1 MGVWSSSSH
10 HSITFYKF
18 TLIPAM
24 SEFKDNLI
32 NDINIFFGGDYEV
45 IQGRTIPS
53 ADEIA
58 FGRYGKEVELAML
71 FIDVKES
78 TKIVDAFRL
87 KTAARMYQ
95 SFLRGITLIAL
106 RNGGEVRSFNGD
118 GVLVTF
124 YGDTKC
130 DDAVRSDLQMR
141 DVVKNILKPKLQSYF
156 VNNKQIQ
163 NLIFDCGIGID
174 VGNIFVVRGGA
185 KGDDNNDLVW
195 VGNPTNYAV
204 KLSAQS
210 KVEYKSSTGVSTT
223 TVYNI
228 HITNRVYA
236 NLKPELKTIKG
247 NGIFSSNIWS
257 RQPSALG
264 ALLPSSLATTTI
276 YRTNKTLSF

>member
-1 MGVWSSSSH
+1 
-10 HSITFYKF
+10 
-18 TLIPAM
+18 M
-24 SEFKDNLI
+24 SEFKDSLI
-32 NDINIFFGGDYEV
+32 RDTNYFFDGDYEIV
-45 IQGRTIPS
+45 QGRMIPS
-53 ADEIA
+53 VDEVA
-58 FGRYGKEVELAML
+58 FGRFGKEVELAML

-95 SFLRGITLIAL
+95 SFLRGVTLIAL
-106 RNGGEVRSFNGD
+106 KNGGEVRSFNGD

-124 YGDTKC
+124 HGDSKC
-130 DDAVRSDLQMR
+130 DNAVRSALQMM
-141 DVVKNILKPKLQSYF
+141 DFANTVLKPKLRSYF
-156 VNNKQIQ
+156 VNNKQAQ

-174 VGNIFVVRGGA
+174 VGNVFVVRGGA

-210 KVEYKSSTGVSTT
+210 KVQTPSGSGTIPTM

-236 NLKPELKTIKG
+236 NLKPELKAIKG
-247 NGIFSSNIWS
+247 NGVFPLNIWN
-257 RQPSALG
+257 RQPSVLG
-264 ALLPSSLATTTI
+264 GLLPGSLATTTI
-276 YRTNKTLSF
+276 YRTNKTLPF

>member
-1 MGVWSSSSH
+1 M
-10 HSITFYKF
+10 TN
-18 TLIPAM
+18 
-24 SEFKDNLI
+24 FKDDLI
-32 NDINIFFGGDYEV
+32 SDINHFFDGDYEI
-45 IQGRTIPS
+45 IQGRIMPS
-53 ADEIA
+53 ADEVA

-95 SFLRGITLIAL
+95 SFLRGVTLIAL
-106 RNGGEVRSFNGD
+106 KNEGEVRSFNGD

-124 YGDTKC
+124 HGDSKC
-130 DDAVRSDLQMR
+130 NNAVRSALQMM
-141 DVVKNILKPKLQSYF
+141 DFINNILKPKLKSYF
-156 VNNKQIQ
+156 VNNKQAQ

-210 KVEYKSSTGVSTT
+210 KAATQ
-223 TVYNI
+223 TVLGTSIIKIYNI
-228 HITNRVYA
+228 HITNRVYSK
-236 NLKPELKTIKG
+236 LKPELKTIKG
-247 NGIFSSNIWS
+247 NGLASINIWN
-257 RQPSALG
+257 RQPSVLG
-264 ALLPSSLATTTI
+264 ALLPSSLSTTTI
-276 YRTNKTLSF
+276 YRTNKTLSL

>member
-1 MGVWSSSSH
+1 
-10 HSITFYKF
+10 
-18 TLIPAM
+18 M
-24 SEFKDNLI
+24 SEFKDSLI
-32 NDINIFFGGDYEV
+32 RDTDYFFDGDYEIV
-45 IQGRTIPS
+45 QGRMIPS
-53 ADEIA
+53 VDEVA
-58 FGRYGKEVELAML
+58 FGRFGKEVELAML

-95 SFLRGITLIAL
+95 SFLRGVTLIAL
-106 RNGGEVRSFNGD
+106 KNGGEVRSFNGD

-124 YGDTKC
+124 HGDSKC
-130 DDAVRSDLQMR
+130 DNAVRSALQMM
-141 DVVKNILKPKLQSYF
+141 DFANTVLKPKLRSYF
-156 VNNKQIQ
+156 VNNKQAQ

-174 VGNIFVVRGGA
+174 IGNVFVVRGGA

-210 KVEYKSSTGVSTT
+210 KVQTLGSLATAPVT

-228 HITNRVYA
+228 HITNRVYV
-236 NLKPELKTIKG
+236 NLKPELKTVKG
-247 NGIFSSNIWS
+247 SGVFAFNIWN

-264 ALLPSSLATTTI
+264 GLLPGSLATTTI
-276 YRTNKTLSF
+276 YRTNKTLPF

>member
-1 MGVWSSSSH
+1 
-10 HSITFYKF
+10 
-18 TLIPAM
+18 M
-24 SEFKDNLI
+24 SDFKDNLI
-32 NDINIFFGGDYEV
+32 SDTNYFFDGDYEV
-45 IQGRTIPS
+45 IQGRIVPS
-53 ADEIA
+53 VDEVA

-95 SFLRGITLIAL
+95 SFLRGATLVAL
-106 RNGGEVRSFNGD
+106 KNDGEVRSFNGD
-118 GVLVTF
+118 GILVTF

-130 DDAVRSDLQMR
+130 DNAVRSALQMM
-141 DVVKNILKPKLQSYF
+141 DFVKNILKPKLRSYF
-156 VNNKQIQ
+156 VNNKQAQ

-210 KVEYKSSTGVSTT
+210 KVEVPSNLGGNVTKI
-223 TVYNI
+223 YNI

-236 NLKPELKTIKG
+236 NLKPELKTMKG
-247 NGIFSSNIWS
+247 SGILALNIWH

-264 ALLPSSLATTTI
+264 AFLPSSLSTTTI
-276 YRTNKTLSF
+276 YRTDKTLSF